1 MKLVGI
7 VGSNSNHSYN
17 RMLLQYIQ
25 TRYADQFELELL
37 EIKDVPMFN
46 VSQDLS
52 DQPTLLYLN
61 QAIKEADGVV
71 IATPE
76 HLYTIPTA
84 LKSTLEWLSYRLR
97 PFINK
102 PVYVIGASY
111 QDQGT
116 STAQLHLRQIL
127 QAPGLNAYVLP
138 GNEFLLG
145 LAQEKFDQKGELI
158 DAKSI
163 ELLDQGLAKFLRF
176 VQIIKAIEVDEGR
189 LAAILEEVE
198 DPSVGDE

>member
-7 VGSNSNHSYN
+7 VGSNAAHSYN
-17 RMLLQYIQ
+17 RMLLQFI
-25 TRYADQFELELL
+25 RSHYAEHFDL
-37 EIKDVPMFN
+37 EIVEIKGIPIFN
-46 VSQDLS
+46 VSHDQS
-52 DQPTLLYLN
+52 DHPLLVQLN
-61 QAIKEADGVV
+61 QAIEEADGVI

-102 PVYVIGASY
+102 PVFVVGASY

-116 STAQLHLRQIL
+116 SSAQLHLRQVM

-145 LAQEKFDQKGELI
+145 LAQDKFDEQGQLT
-158 DAKSI
+158 DPKSL
-163 ELLDQGLAKFLRF
+163 ELLDQGLTKFLRF
-176 VQIIKAIEVDEGR
+176 VRTIQMIEEAD
-189 LAAILEEVE
+189 
-198 DPSVGDE
+198 